1 VTNFEK
7 KKEIMNIGNKKPFR
21 MVSDIDH
28 AISPIK
34 ITSEELVED
43 SDESD

>member
-1 VTNFEK
+1 
-7 KKEIMNIGNKKPFR
+7 

-28 AISPIK
+28 AISAIK

-43 SDESD
+43 SDESDYPRNKMMSFNHSQERM